1 MVLTFFFL
9 HSSSVTAYNSVV
21 PGGWSI
27 AVEMQFYL
35 LFPLLIYLFRRRNGA
50 TLCYAL
56 IALVSVIGQFVVE
69 PYLIPRLAARRCR
82 QPGISG

>member
-1 MVLTFFFL
+1 MPLFWIAIVFYLLVTRGRGIRNLAPDGVSASDVLLTFFFL
-9 HSSSVTAYNSVV
+9 HWASVTAFNSVV

-50 TLCYAL
+50 D
-56 IALVSVIGQFVVE
+56 
-69 PYLIPRLAARRCR
+69 ARAMR
-82 QPGISG
+82 